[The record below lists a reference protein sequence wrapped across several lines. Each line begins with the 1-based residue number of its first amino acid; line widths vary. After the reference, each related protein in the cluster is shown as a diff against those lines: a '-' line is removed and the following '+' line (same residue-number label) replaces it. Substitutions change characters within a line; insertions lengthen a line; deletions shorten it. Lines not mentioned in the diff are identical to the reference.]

1 MVRLLFTSSSPLVN
15 PMAPVTAKVIVSPLL
30 TSMSAWRNEPGPLSL
45 MFVTIMVVAHA
56 GMIGAQSSTAATA
69 ADLIPTK
76 DLNFVS
82 VDFVFMALAPFTGF
96 YRK

>member
-1 MVRLLFTSSSPLVN
+1 MV
-15 PMAPVTAKVIVSPLL
+15 PVTAKVIVSPSLA
-30 TSMSAWRNEPGPLSL
+30 SASAWRNEPAPLSL
-45 MFVTIMVVAHA
+45 VLVTIMVVARA
-56 GMIGAQSSTAATA
+56 GMIGAQSSTAAMA

-82 VDFVFMALAPFTGF
+82 VDFVFMALAPFTSF